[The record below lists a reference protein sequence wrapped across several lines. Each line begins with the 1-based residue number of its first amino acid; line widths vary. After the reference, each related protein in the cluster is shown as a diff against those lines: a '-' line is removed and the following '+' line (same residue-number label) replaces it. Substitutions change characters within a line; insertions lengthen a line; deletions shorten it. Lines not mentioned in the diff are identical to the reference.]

1 MRNELREHYG
11 TTIAAPHKNTVG
23 GDMTESEDDFTGMYD
38 VLDAL
43 EAAIKAADPAKREA
57 LAETLDGFH
66 ESLPEEFHWA
76 IGPQSPSLL
85 YHLMM
90 AIDSACR
97 EEGTKPRPV
106 LRLLKPE
113 GNA

>member
-1 MRNELREHYG
+1 M
-11 TTIAAPHKNTVG
+11 P
-23 GDMTESEDDFTGMYD
+23 SEDEIIGMYE

-43 EAAIKAADPAKREA
+43 EAVIKAADPSKRKQ
-57 LAETLDGFH
+57 LAETIDGFH
-66 ESLPEEFHWA
+66 DTFPEEFHWA
-76 IGPQSPSLL
+76 VGPQSPSLL

-97 EEGTKPRPV
+97 EEGSKPRPV
-106 LRLLKPE
+106 LRLIDREPE